1 MAFQEQSFGFLTALC
16 IGFLIGIVRERLH
29 QPGVMMAGV
38 RTHTVAA
45 LMGAVA
51 FHFGMPIFTITLIV
65 TGCLVAVAYFKSFRS
80 DPGMTG
86 EVSLVMTVLLG
97 GLAINSSPLA
107 AALGVVVAGLLFLKK
122 PLRKFSQEL
131 ISEQELEDALILFA
145 AALIVLPLLPQ

>member
-1 MAFQEQSFGFLTALC
+1 MNLPSDLLSFLTALG

-29 QPGVMMAGV
+29 QPGAMMAGV

-51 FHFGMPIFTITLIV
+51 FSLGMPVFVVALSITGLLIGV
-65 TGCLVAVAYFKSFRS
+65 GYYRSFAT

-97 GLAINSSPLA
+97 GLAVPSSSLA
-107 AALGVVVAGLLFLKK
+107 AALGVVIAVLLYLNK
-122 PLRKFSQEL
+122 PHRKFSQEL
-131 ISEQELEDALILFA
+131 LT
-145 AALIVLPLLPQ
+145 